1 MRHDLTAD
9 TGALAGHAS
18 NDARNGQSLRK
29 AVEARTADREGSF
42 SHLALSVSNLN
53 RAQDFYVGGLGFSA
67 GEVYLGGGRR
77 VAALMGIPTSGFR
90 GVFLR
95 LGGVCI
101 ELLEYRDPLP
111 APGARRDARTI
122 GYTHISLIVA
132 DAAAA
137 VRTAVE
143 HGGILIAQLDHRFGE
158 HAPTTLAF
166 LTDPDHNRIELIE
179 HPDVEEQRAHSRYLG
194 LGRLGWPTESG
205 DGRAARRA
213 VSPS

>member
-1 MRHDLTAD
+1 VRHDLIDD
-9 TGALAGHAS
+9 TSARARGHAS
-18 NDARNGQSLRK
+18 IDARSNQSLCED
-29 AVEARTADREGSF
+29 VGETTADRGASF
-42 SHLALSVSNLN
+42 SHLAISVSNLD
-53 RAQDFYVGGLGFSA
+53 RAQEFYRAGLGFSA
-67 GEVYLGGGRR
+67 GDVYLGSGRR

-111 APGARRDARTI
+111 APGTRRDARAI

-132 DAAAA
+132 DAAATM
-137 VRTAVE
+137 RTAVE
-143 HGGILIAQLDHRFGE
+143 HGGIVLAQLDHRFGE
-158 HAPTTLAF
+158 HAQTKLAF

-179 HPDVEEQRAHSRYLG
+179 HPEIEEQRAHSRYLG

-205 DGRAARRA
+205 
-213 VSPS
+213 